1 MREEWC
7 AAAKQHECVEPSLAT
22 ESRKE
27 GGSFMDGK
35 RLDALS
41 RAVGAARDR
50 RGMLGALAGVALG
63 GLALSAR
70 PEEAEAGL
78 PIVGCKP
85 PGKKCD
91 SNQRCC
97 SGRCKKRR
105 CVCSKK
111 GRPCWQPLE
120 GALCCSQR
128 CHNGKCD

>member
-1 MREEWC
+1 
-7 AAAKQHECVEPSLAT
+7 
-22 ESRKE
+22 
-27 GGSFMDGK
+27 MDGK

-41 RAVGAARDR
+41 RAVGSAASR
-50 RGMLGALAGVALG
+50 RGVLAVLGGALLG
-63 GLALSAR
+63 GSALR
-70 PEEAEAGL
+70 TPEDAEAGI
-78 PIVGCKP
+78 PIVNCKP

-91 SNQRCC
+91 DNQRCC

-105 CVCSKK
+105 CTCSKK